1 MRKAGTGEGRKGD
14 RPQLSEAQVRHLIT
28 QVHLSPIDVGM
39 RGPRSASPDRPGLF
53 TQYPNRGHHPQHG
66 HVTTFPTWE
75 PGLLLTYQ
83 LRGDTKIMQSMKLN
97 SYPACQML
105 NPKKKSLHKIK
116 NNLLCY
122 FLKFKTNI

>member
-66 HVTTFPTWE
+66 HVTTFPTCE

-83 LRGDTKIMQSMKLN
+83 LRGDTKMMQSVKLN

-105 NPKKKSLHKIK
+105 NPKKKSPQNKK
-116 NNLLCY
+116 
-122 FLKFKTNI
+122 